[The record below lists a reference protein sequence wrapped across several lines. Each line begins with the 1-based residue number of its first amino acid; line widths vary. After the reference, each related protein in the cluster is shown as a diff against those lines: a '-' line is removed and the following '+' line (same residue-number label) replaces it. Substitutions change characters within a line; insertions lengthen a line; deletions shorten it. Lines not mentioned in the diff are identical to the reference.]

1 VPESLTAEKG
11 ARLMRRTAAKQEL
24 NGISPATSQEKIELV
39 KWHINRYDRLRGST
53 TNRAAVV
60 LSAGAI
66 LSAGV
71 AVALSQLLSNSAEL
85 KGWPLTVFSVG
96 AAATALLLVLSL
108 ILAMDA
114 LISLRRSIQLLPDPT
129 RPRGA
134 GLIFDGADTIDGLKS
149 FADFS
154 NALKTEVHEQT
165 LDRALAELWTLI
177 RQHRHRYRRLRGAVR
192 ALRYAAILF
201 LAVLIGLIITNAVLR
216 S

>member
-1 VPESLTAEKG
+1 MLW
-11 ARLMRRTAAKQEL
+11 RAAKQEVD
-24 NGISPATSQEKIELV
+24 GISPATSQEKIELV
-39 KWHINRYDRLRGST
+39 KWHIDRYDRLRGST

-66 LSAGV
+66 LAAGV
-71 AVALSQLLSNSAEL
+71 AVVLSQLLSNSAEL
-85 KGWPLTVFSVG
+85 KGWPLMVFSAG

-114 LISLRRSIQLLPDPT
+114 LISLRRSSQMFPDPT
-129 RPRGA
+129 RPSGA
-134 GLIFDGADTIDGLKS
+134 GLIFDGADTVDGLKS

-154 NALKTEVHEQT
+154 RTVRAEVYEQT
-165 LDRALAELWTLI
+165 LERGLAELWILI
-177 RQHRHRYRRLRGAVR
+177 RQHRHRYGRLRGAVR

-201 LAVLIGLIITNAVLR
+201 LAVLTGLVIMNAVLR